1 MEREHLGGLDS
12 DSHSAR
18 MPSKG
23 QYLLHANMPNIRIAL
38 VISQFGHDL
47 YSHVLGSR
55 MGRGFVSPAGDSEM
69 TSDSSRPATSAS
81 AEQRKPLSPAAMRAL
96 AEAEARRQAAAANA
110 KPAAKESG
118 GPKGPEP
125 TRYGD
130 WENRGI
136 ASDF

>member
-1 MEREHLGGLDS
+1 
-12 DSHSAR
+12 
-18 MPSKG
+18 
-23 QYLLHANMPNIRIAL
+23 
-38 VISQFGHDL
+38 
-47 YSHVLGSR
+47 
-55 MGRGFVSPAGDSEM
+55 M
-69 TSDSSRPATSAS
+69 TSDSSRPPSSAS

-96 AEAEARRQAAAANA
+96 AEAEVRRQAAAANA
-110 KPAAKESG
+110 RPAAKESG

>member
-1 MEREHLGGLDS
+1 
-12 DSHSAR
+12 
-18 MPSKG
+18 
-23 QYLLHANMPNIRIAL
+23 
-38 VISQFGHDL
+38 
-47 YSHVLGSR
+47 
-55 MGRGFVSPAGDSEM
+55 M
-69 TSDSSRPATSAS
+69 TDDSSRPATSAS
-81 AEQRKPLSPAAMRAL
+81 AEQRKPLSPAAERAL

-118 GPKGPEP
+118 GQKGPEP